1 MRETITDAELEVLR
15 LKARGR
21 YRIMLLCTG
30 LAALLILYG
39 VWSLMMEEDDSLFVK
54 IGATLFGTVT
64 LSCGALAFFYWLLF
78 QKPYKAFND
87 VFKSRYVLSTI
98 TEMGLF
104 GQLSYDPKAGFTH
117 DDIRNAAVVACGDK
131 RYFESEDLLTGC
143 YQNVRFAFS
152 DVTTK
157 RMVRRGKRNELDTLF
172 DGQVIR
178 FDRFDH
184 QKISNGH
191 LQIFQKEFLSDLRGW
206 TAEYK
211 VETDSAAFNSKFQIY
226 AADEHNAFYI
236 QSDQTPHPPPDGE
249 DPEISGAGGGAD
261 RGNIPGGGHVRS
273 HQPYPQH
280 LRRCGGCAGGRTE
293 GPDPQRHGAAEKRRG
308 RVPQRHAPRRTAP
321 VPDRPGEN
329 RADMVI
335 SEGTQRAG

>member
-39 VWSLMMEEDDSLFVK
+39 VWRLMMEEDDSLFVK

-87 VFKSRYVLSTI
+87 IFKSRYVLSTI

-236 QSDQTPHPPPDGE
+236 LTPHLMEKIQKFQELVGEQIAVTFRGEAMFVAISRTRSIFDGVVDVPVAEQKALILGDMELLKNAGDVFLSAMPPDA
-249 DPEISGAGGGAD
+249 P
-261 RGNIPGGGHVRS
+261 
-273 HQPYPQH
+273 PQS
-280 LRRCGGCAGGRTE
+280 RTGREKTGRTW
-293 GPDPQRHGAAEKRRG
+293 
-308 RVPQRHAPRRTAP
+308 
-321 VPDRPGEN
+321 
-329 RADMVI
+329 
-335 SEGTQRAG
+335 

>member
-39 VWSLMMEEDDSLFVK
+39 VWRLMMEEDDSLFVK
-54 IGATLFGTVT
+54 IDATLFGTVT

-226 AADEHNAFYI
+226 ASDEHNAFYI
-236 QSDQTPHPPPDGE
+236 LTPHLMEKIQKFQELVGEHGPVAEQKALILSDMELLKNAGDVFLSAMPPDA
-249 DPEISGAGGGAD
+249 P
-261 RGNIPGGGHVRS
+261 
-273 HQPYPQH
+273 PQS
-280 LRRCGGCAGGRTE
+280 RTGREKTGRTW
-293 GPDPQRHGAAEKRRG
+293 
-308 RVPQRHAPRRTAP
+308 
-321 VPDRPGEN
+321 
-329 RADMVI
+329 
-335 SEGTQRAG
+335 

>member
-39 VWSLMMEEDDSLFVK
+39 VWRLMMEEDDSLFVK

-87 VFKSRYVLSTI
+87 IFKSRYVLSTI

-211 VETDSAAFNSKFQIY
+211 VETDSVTVPAPAS
-226 AADEHNAFYI
+226 
-236 QSDQTPHPPPDGE
+236 T
-249 DPEISGAGGGAD
+249 
-261 RGNIPGGGHVRS
+261 
-273 HQPYPQH
+273 
-280 LRRCGGCAGGRTE
+280 
-293 GPDPQRHGAAEKRRG
+293 AAE
-308 RVPQRHAPRRTAP
+308 RT
-321 VPDRPGEN
+321 
-329 RADMVI
+329 
-335 SEGTQRAG
+335 S